1 MNDDYDYRATFDF
14 SQADLK
20 AIERAL
26 TILEE
31 KFAILGDYDENS
43 LSDGLQYCP
52 RDEVFIR
59 KATDVLKREWDVFVD
74 DDDVDVD
81 EIRGHMLSV
90 EQLRPTVRRLR
101 DLLER
106 GESNLRDLLGAA
118 HDACMIGILTLDR
131 VRPNLTELPVLREAM
146 FLQGPN
152 VMALL
157 PKEGD
162 VSLLDADEI
171 DGNGAEPA

>member
-31 KFAILGDYDENS
+31 KFAILDDYDENG
-43 LSDGLQYCP
+43 LPDGLPYYP

-59 KATDVLKREWDVFVD
+59 KATEVIKREWDVFVD

-90 EQLRPTVRRLR
+90 EQLRPYVRRLR

-106 GESNLRDLLGAA
+106 GESNLRDLLCEA
-118 HDACMIGILTLDR
+118 HDACMMGILTLDH
-131 VRPNLTELPVLREAM
+131 VRPNLKELPALREAM
-146 FLQGPN
+146 SWQGPN

-171 DGNGAEPA
+171 GGNGAEPA

>member
-1 MNDDYDYRATFDF
+1 
-14 SQADLK
+14 
-20 AIERAL
+20 
-26 TILEE
+26 
-31 KFAILGDYDENS
+31 
-43 LSDGLQYCP
+43 
-52 RDEVFIR
+52 
-59 KATDVLKREWDVFVD
+59 
-74 DDDVDVD
+74 
-81 EIRGHMLSV
+81 
-90 EQLRPTVRRLR
+90 
-101 DLLER
+101 
-106 GESNLRDLLGAA
+106 
-118 HDACMIGILTLDR
+118 MIGILTLDR